1 MFNYCPQCGLIS
13 GTAEGK
19 CPVCAFGLENV
30 PADYLSANG
39 NLFKSAEVKKA
50 FVAAV
55 IESGEMYIP
64 ELAQQRDSILAEKN
78 KNDQERI
85 EKLVAEYR
93 NTKPVHKCPVC
104 SSHNLSKISNIG
116 KVTKI
121 ALIGV
126 WGAGDLGKQWR
137 CNSCGYKF

>member
-1 MFNYCPQCGLIS
+1 MFNYCAQCGFIS
-13 GTAEGK
+13 STAVGK
-19 CPVCAFGLENV
+19 CPVCEFELENV
-30 PADYLSANG
+30 PENYLSVNG
-39 NLFKSAEVKKA
+39 NLFKSAEAKKF
-50 FVAAV
+50 FVETV
-55 IESGEMYIP
+55 IESGMMYVP

-78 KNDQERI
+78 NNNQERI

-93 NTKPVHKCPVC
+93 NTQPVHKCPVC

-126 WGAGDLGKQWR
+126 WGAGDLGKHWR